1 MGIADRIWF
10 RLLAWAERAREEERG
25 DSLINWVVL
34 AIGLAA
40 AAAAVVAI
48 LRPAIETAANKIV
61 GFLGG

>member
-1 MGIADRIWF
+1 MGIFRGSIWP
-10 RLLAWAERAREEERG
+10 RLLAWGERIHEEERG

-48 LRPAIETAANKIV
+48 LRPAIETAANHIV
-61 GFLGG
+61 SFLA

>member
-1 MGIADRIWF
+1 MDILRQAVWR
-10 RLLAWAERAREEERG
+10 RLAAWGGRVYEQERG

-48 LRPAIETAANKIV
+48 LRPAIETAANHIV
-61 GFLGG
+61 SFLA

>member
-1 MGIADRIWF
+1 MGILDTIWL
-10 RLLAWAERAREEERG
+10 RLLVAAERVREEERG

-48 LRPAIETAANKIV
+48 LRPAIETAANHIV
-61 GFLGG
+61 SFLAG

>member
-1 MGIADRIWF
+1 MGILDVLWF
-10 RLLAWAERAREEERG
+10 RLLAFAQRVQGEERG
-25 DSLINWVVL
+25 DSLINWIVL

-61 GFLGG
+61 SFLS

>member
-1 MGIADRIWF
+1 MGILDVIWF
-10 RLLAWAERAREEERG
+10 RLLAFAQRAQEEERG
-25 DSLINWVVL
+25 DSLINWIVL

-61 GFLGG
+61 SFLS